1 MRLSTLFLLLIVIAL
16 SPAYSRAKD
25 ESLDEMKMRF
35 QNSHPDDRPQLGIRI
50 AFAQLHNAD
59 IFYRD
64 GKVEEATLAV
74 GDIVSYS
81 EKASD
86 AAARTK
92 KRLKNVEI
100 DLRKIA
106 EKLRDIK
113 RTLAFEDQPAV
124 EQAVRRLEDLRTAL
138 LKEMFGDDKKKVKK

>member
-1 MRLSTLFLLLIVIAL
+1 MRFENAH
-16 SPAYSRAKD
+16 
-25 ESLDEMKMRF
+25 LDE
-35 QNSHPDDRPQLGIRI
+35 RPQLGIRI
-50 AFAQLHNAD
+50 AFVQLHNAD

-64 GKVEEATLAV
+64 GKVEEAVAAV

-81 EKASD
+81 EKATD
-86 AAARTK
+86 AATQTK

-113 RTLAFEDQPAV
+113 RTLAFEDQPPV

>member
-1 MRLSTLFLLLIVIAL
+1 MRRFAFLMLFVVAL
-16 SPAYSRAKD
+16 AQPYSRAKEETVD
-25 ESLDEMKMRF
+25 ELKARF
-35 QNSHPDDRPQLGIRI
+35 QNAHVEERPQLGIRI
-50 AFAQLHNAD
+50 ALLQLHNAD
-59 IFYRD
+59 ILYRD
-64 GKVEEATLAV
+64 GKVEEAVTAV
-74 GDIVSYS
+74 GEIVSYS

-86 AAARTK
+86 ASTQTK
-92 KRLKNVEI
+92 KHLKNTEI

-113 RTLAFEDQPAV
+113 RTLAFEDQPTV

>member
-1 MRLSTLFLLLIVIAL
+1 MRRFAFLILFVVAL
-16 SPAYSRAKD
+16 VLPSSQAKD
-25 ESLDEMKMRF
+25 ETVDELKARF
-35 QNSHPDDRPQLGIRI
+35 QNAHLEDRPQLGIRI
-50 AFAQLHNAD
+50 AFLQLHNAD
-59 IFYRD
+59 ILYRD
-64 GKVEEATLAV
+64 GKVEEATVAV
-74 GDIVSYS
+74 GEIVSYS

-86 AAARTK
+86 AAAQTK

>member
-1 MRLSTLFLLLIVIAL
+1 MRRFALLVLFVVAL
-16 SPAYSRAKD
+16 VQPYSQAKD
-25 ESLDEMKMRF
+25 ETVDELKARF
-35 QNSHPDDRPQLGIRI
+35 QNAHSEDRPQLGIRI
-50 AFAQLHNAD
+50 AFLQLHNAD
-59 IFYRD
+59 ILYRD

-74 GDIVSYS
+74 GEIVSYS

-86 AAARTK
+86 AAAQTK

-113 RTLAFEDQPAV
+113 RTLAFEDQPPI

>member
-1 MRLSTLFLLLIVIAL
+1 MRRLLLLLFVIVITLA
-16 SPAYSRAKD
+16 PTYSWAKD
-25 ESLDEMKMRF
+25 ESLDEMKTRF
-35 QNSHPDDRPQLGIRI
+35 QNVHSEERPQLGIRI

-64 GKVEEATLAV
+64 GKVEEANTAV
-74 GDIVSYS
+74 SDIVSYS
-81 EKASD
+81 EKATD
-86 AAARTK
+86 AATQTK

-106 EKLRDIK
+106 EKLRDIR
-113 RTLAFEDQPAV
+113 RTLAFEDQPPL

-138 LKEMFGDDKKKVKK
+138 LKEMFADDKKGKK

>member
-1 MRLSTLFLLLIVIAL
+1 MRRFTFLMLFVVAL
-16 SPAYSRAKD
+16 AQPYSRAKD
-25 ESLDEMKMRF
+25 ETVDELKARF
-35 QNSHPDDRPQLGIRI
+35 QNGHLEERPQLGMRI
-50 AFAQLHNAD
+50 AFLQLHNAD
-59 IFYRD
+59 TLYRE
-64 GKVEEATLAV
+64 GKVEEAATAV

-86 AAARTK
+86 ASTQTK
-92 KRLKNVEI
+92 KHLKNTEI